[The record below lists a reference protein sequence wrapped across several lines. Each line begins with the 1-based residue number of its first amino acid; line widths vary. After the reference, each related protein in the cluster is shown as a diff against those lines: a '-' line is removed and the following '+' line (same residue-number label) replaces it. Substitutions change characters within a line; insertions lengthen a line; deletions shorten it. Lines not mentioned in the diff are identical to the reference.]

1 MGPSWS
7 SQVAEMQRVVEATG
21 KTLPELWLELQPEIL
36 RQARAVEALEA
47 GGEARQPKTQVYVKL
62 NEVIPLQQP

>member
-1 MGPSWS
+1 MGSLWS
-7 SQVAEMQRVVEATG
+7 YQVAEMQRVVEATG

-47 GGEARQPKTQVYVKL
+47 GGEARKPNAQVYVKL
-62 NEVIPLQQP
+62 NEVEP